1 MMRRHVL
8 LLACL
13 IVAMAPARPHAGEP
27 LLADLSK
34 NLIQIT
40 TGFTGTEVLLF
51 GTVEEAG
58 DVVVVVRGPDQTV
71 PVWRKDRYG
80 GIWIN
85 DTKVV
90 FRRVPSFYAVGSNRP
105 LLEVAEESVLKRR
118 QIGVANLR
126 LEAVDLDPDG
136 AEYFLFRQALIRN
149 KQLQGL
155 FAIDVDKVDFRGGRL
170 FRTRLNFP
178 ANVPTGDYQV
188 EVILLRDGQEVSAQQ
203 HFLFVSKAGLGAAV
217 FSFAH
222 RQPSL
227 YGILAVVAALL
238 AGLSAAYMFRKG

>member
-1 MMRRHVL
+1 MMRRDAV

-13 IVAMAPARPHAGEP
+13 IVAMAPARPHAEEP

-71 PVWRKDRYG
+71 PVWRKGRFG

-90 FRRVPSFYAVGSNRP
+90 FRRVPSFYAVGSSRP
-105 LLEVAEESVLKRR
+105 LWEVAEEPVLKRH
-118 QIGVANLR
+118 QIGVEHLR
-126 LEAVDLDPDG
+126 LEAVDVDPNS
-136 AEYFLFRQALIRN
+136 ATYFLFRQALIRN

-155 FAIDVDKVDFRGGRL
+155 FAIDIDKVEFRGGNL
-170 FRTRLNFP
+170 FRTWLYFP

-203 HFLFVSKAGLGAAV
+203 RTLFVSKAGIGAAV

-222 RQPSL
+222 QQPSL

-238 AGLSAAYMFRKG
+238 AGLSAAYLFRMG

>member
-1 MMRRHVL
+1 MMRRDVI
-8 LLACL
+8 LLAGL
-13 IVAMAPARPHAGEP
+13 IVAMAPARPHASEP

-34 NLIQIT
+34 HRIQIT
-40 TGFTGTEVLLF
+40 TGFTGAEVLLF

-58 DVVVVVRGPDQTV
+58 DVVVVVRGPDETV
-71 PVWRKDRYG
+71 PVWRKDRYAG
-80 GIWIN
+80 VWIN

-90 FRRVPSFYAVGSNRP
+90 FQRVPSFYAVGSSRP
-105 LLEVAEESVLKRR
+105 LSEVAEEPVLRR
-118 QIGVANLR
+118 HQIGVEHLR
-126 LEAVDLDPDG
+126 LEAEGLDPNG

-155 FAIDVDKVDFRGGRL
+155 FAIDIDKVVFRGGKL

-203 HFLFVSKAGLGAAV
+203 RTLFVSKAGIGAAV

-227 YGILAVVAALL
+227 YGILAVIGALL

>member
-1 MMRRHVL
+1 MMRRHVI

-27 LLADLSK
+27 LLADLSEHR
-34 NLIQIT
+34 IQIT
-40 TGFTGTEVLLF
+40 TEFTGTEVLLF

-58 DVVVVVRGPDQTV
+58 DVVVVVRGPDETV

-90 FRRVPSFYAVGSNRP
+90 FQRVPSFYAVGSSRP
-105 LLEVAEESVLKRR
+105 LWEVAEKPVLKRH
-118 QIGVANLR
+118 QIGVENLR
-126 LEAVDLDPDG
+126 FEAVDLDPND
-136 AEYFLFRQALIRN
+136 ANFLLFRQALIRN

-155 FAIDVDKVDFRGGRL
+155 FAIDIDKVAFLGGRL

-203 HFLFVSKAGLGAAV
+203 SPLFVSKAGIMAAV

>member
-1 MMRRHVL
+1 MMRRHVI

-13 IVAMAPARPHAGEP
+13 MVAMAAARPHASEP
-27 LLADLSK
+27 LEADLSEPR
-34 NLIQIT
+34 IQIT
-40 TGFTGTEVLLF
+40 TGFTGAEVLLF

-58 DVVVVVRGPDQTV
+58 DLVVVVRGPEETV
-71 PVWRKDRYG
+71 PVWRKDRFG

-90 FRRVPSFYAVGSNRP
+90 FRRVPSFYAVGSSRP
-105 LLEVAEESVLKRR
+105 LWEVAEKPVLKRH
-118 QIGVANLR
+118 QIGVEYLR
-126 LEAVDLDPDG
+126 LEAVDLDPNS

-155 FAIDVDKVDFRGGRL
+155 FAIDVDKVTFRGGRL
-170 FRTRLNFP
+170 FRTRLDFP

-188 EVILLRDGQEVSAQQ
+188 EVILLRDGQVVSAQQ
-203 HFLFVSKAGLGAAV
+203 RTLFVSKAGIGAAV

-222 RQPSL
+222 RQPAL
-227 YGILAVVAALL
+227 YGILAVAAALL

>member
-1 MMRRHVL
+1 MMRRDAI

-13 IVAMAPARPHAGEP
+13 ILAVAPARPHAAEP
-27 LLADLSK
+27 LLADLSEHR
-34 NLIQIT
+34 IQIT

-51 GTVEEAG
+51 GTLEEAG
-58 DVVVVVRGPDQTV
+58 DVVVVVRGPDETV
-71 PVWRKDRYG
+71 PVWRKDRFG

-90 FRRVPSFYAVGSNRP
+90 FERVPSFYAVGSSRP
-105 LLEVAEESVLKRR
+105 LWEVAEEPVLKRH
-118 QIGVANLR
+118 QIGVEHLR
-126 LEAVDLDPDG
+126 LEAVDVDPNG
-136 AEYFLFRQALIRN
+136 AKYFLFRQALIRS

-155 FAIDVDKVDFRGGRL
+155 FAIDIDKVAFLGGRL

-203 HFLFVSKAGLGAAV
+203 RTLFVSKAGIGAAV

-222 RQPSL
+222 QQPAL

-238 AGLSAAYMFRKG
+238 AGLAAAYMFRKG

>member
-1 MMRRHVL
+1 MMRRDVI
-8 LLACL
+8 LLAGL
-13 IVAMAPARPHAGEP
+13 IVAMAPARPHASEP

-34 NLIQIT
+34 HRIQIT
-40 TGFTGTEVLLF
+40 TGFTGAEVLLF

-58 DVVVVVRGPDQTV
+58 DVVVVVRGPDETV
-71 PVWRKDRYG
+71 PVWRKDRYAG
-80 GIWIN
+80 VWIN

-90 FRRVPSFYAVGSNRP
+90 FQRVPSFYAVGSSRP
-105 LLEVAEESVLKRR
+105 LSEVAEEPVLRR
-118 QIGVANLR
+118 HQIGVEHLR
-126 LEAVDLDPDG
+126 LEAEGLDPNG

-155 FAIDVDKVDFRGGRL
+155 FAIDIDKVVFRGGKL
-170 FRTRLNFP
+170 FRTRLKFP

-203 HFLFVSKAGLGAAV
+203 RTLFVSKAGIGAAV

-227 YGILAVVAALL
+227 YGILAVIGALL